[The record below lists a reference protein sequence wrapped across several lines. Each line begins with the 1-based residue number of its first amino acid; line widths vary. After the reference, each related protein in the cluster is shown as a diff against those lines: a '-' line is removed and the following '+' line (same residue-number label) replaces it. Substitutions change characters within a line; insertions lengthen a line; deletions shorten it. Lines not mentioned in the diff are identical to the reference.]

1 MIWVILV
8 LAFVYCIL
16 LFSPSYPSGYED
28 LPEIKFESFEKF
40 YSINPDRWELKEPYV
55 ACKIDNGKEHHPYD
69 GLFYSYKLEKFRF
82 SSSDYKKYKKF
93 LKQLEQNKLENKH
106 MESTSKMLSM
116 VKKDIANME
125 ELAEQQKKQALDNFN
140 TILNNIGGTKC

>member
-1 MIWVILV
+1 MILV
-8 LAFVYCIL
+8 VLVIALVWIIL

-28 LPEIKFESFEKF
+28 LPTIKFESFQKF
-40 YSINPDRWELKEPYV
+40 YSINPDRWELKDPYV
-55 ACKIDNGKEHHPYD
+55 ACKIDNGKEHDPYV
-69 GLFYSYKLEKFRF
+69 GMFYSHEFEKFRF
-82 SSSDYKKYKKF
+82 SRSDYKKYKRF

-140 TILNNIGGTKC
+140 TILNNLGGTK